1 MRVGIFSESY
11 RPLINGV
18 STSVDTLVAELER
31 AGHTVYIFTSR
42 FPRYEDDRPGVYR
55 FPSVNSVV
63 EPDYVIPIPISRH
76 IETAIPK
83 LKLDIIHSQSPFFL
97 GLVARRVARRAGIP
111 LVSTNHTLYTEY
123 THYIPFVPRGTMR
136 NLTIKW
142 MSWYYNECDW
152 VFAPSAFTRKLLVN
166 EYRVRKPVSVVPTGI
181 PEPPY
186 VLATTRAIKE
196 NLRIPGDARVLLY
209 VGRLAK
215 EKNLDL
221 LLDAFAQILSSAGNV
236 YLVIAGSGNNAAR
249 LKGRTEQL
257 CIDEFVRY
265 TGFLDRTRLDPLYK
279 AADVF
284 VYPSMTETQGLAVG
298 EALAA
303 GTPCVVVNG
312 GGAPE
317 TVTNGVD
324 GFLVR
329 DDVQEFA
336 SAVLKLLDD
345 DILRRK
351 FSDAGRRNAERLR
364 PDRVAQLIVE
374 SYEDLVAGG
383 KPRKTVEPV
392 DDGVTPEEAP

>member
-1 MRVGIFSESY
+1 M
-11 RPLINGV
+11 
-18 STSVDTLVAELER
+18 
-31 AGHTVYIFTSR
+31 
-42 FPRYEDDRPGVYR
+42 
-55 FPSVNSVV
+55 
-63 EPDYVIPIPISRH
+63 
-76 IETAIPK
+76 
-83 LKLDIIHSQSPFFL
+83 
-97 GLVARRVARRAGIP
+97 
-111 LVSTNHTLYTEY
+111 
-123 THYIPFVPRGTMR
+123 
-136 NLTIKW
+136 
-142 MSWYYNECDW
+142 
-152 VFAPSAFTRKLLVN
+152 
-166 EYRVRKPVSVVPTGI
+166 
-181 PEPPY
+181 
-186 VLATTRAIKE
+186 RAIKE

-324 GFLVR
+324 GFTVR

-351 FSDAGRRNAERLR
+351 FSEAGRRNAERLR
-364 PDRVAQLIVE
+364 PERVAQLIVE

-392 DDGVTPEEAP
+392 DDDVTPEKAP